1 MLNTILTIIGF
12 VLVSVLVVSLIR
24 FVLFLQKVIGNIN
37 NQINTITDE
46 LKDIKKDISNAL
58 AGIEKFLENAVQTI
72 DKTNDVVAQM
82 KNVTDTI
89 FAPIRGV
96 KRITSTIGNFFSA
109 VRNKNKLMLN
119 TKISEENIEDLK

>member
-119 TKISEENIEDLK
+119 TKISEENIEDFD